1 MKTEMMLL
9 IQTDGRPT
17 LKLSEVAALLSIDPR
32 TAQNKIYKRAMPFP
46 MFKLGDSGDW
56 VAHVSDVAKYIDDQR
71 DAAMKAAA

>member
-1 MKTEMMLL
+1 MRTEMMLL

-17 LKLSEVAALLSIDPR
+17 LKLCEVAALLSIDPR
-32 TAQNKIYKRAMPFP
+32 TAQNKIYAHRMPFP

-71 DAAMKAAA
+71 EAARAAA